1 MDLKVVLVR
10 AMLPIVD
17 TDIGL
22 SAGIMRDIRCKLH
35 TLLPHIVAL
44 LYRQLFTLQ
53 RCLYFLSHILAVDA
67 TGRCPFQFRIG
78 RSKFSRTEIDSPPT

>member
-17 TDIGL
+17 TDIEL
-22 SAGIMRDIRCKLH
+22 SAGIIRDIRCKLH

-44 LYRQLFTLQ
+44 LSSVIHSPILFLFLVSYIGCRCHRPLSIPISYRTIKVLQ
-53 RCLYFLSHILAVDA
+53 N
-67 TGRCPFQFRIG
+67 
-78 RSKFSRTEIDSPPT
+78 